1 MKTVLRNARILTAD
15 GFRDDLAVVIEAGR
29 ITALVSDAAPQ
40 LGSAAEQVDLGGG
53 WLLPGFIDAQVNGGG
68 GMQFAFANEG
78 TIMKDI
84 DQSWLG
90 NVIATGTPT
99 YYRLCPMSDGNTAS
113 TTAVRVQGSVGAT
126 GDLKLGTT
134 TLATGNPQSIDFYQL
149 RLPQYLGG

>member
-1 MKTVLRNARILTAD
+1 MIKISTGLADAMMNDTGATAALNNAELELRIFSGPEPLTAD
-15 GFRDDLAVVIEAGR
+15 AALADE
-29 ITALVSDAAPQ
+29 TLLVT
-40 LGSAAEQVDLGGG
+40 
-53 WLLPGFIDAQVNGGG
+53 IQVNGGG

-99 YYRLCPMSDGNTAS
+99 YYRLCPMNDDNTAS

>member
-1 MKTVLRNARILTAD
+1 MIKISTGLANAMMNDTGATAALNNAELELRIFSGPEPLTAD
-15 GFRDDLAVVIEAGR
+15 AALADE
-29 ITALVSDAAPQ
+29 TLLVT
-40 LGSAAEQVDLGGG
+40 
-53 WLLPGFIDAQVNGGG
+53 IQVNGGG

-99 YYRLCPMSDGNTAS
+99 YYRLCPMNDDNTAS

-149 RLPQYLGG
+149 RLPQYLGA

>member
-1 MKTVLRNARILTAD
+1 MIKISTGLADAMMNDTGATAALNNAELELRIFSGPEPLTAD
-15 GFRDDLAVVIEAGR
+15 AALADE
-29 ITALVSDAAPQ
+29 TLLVT
-40 LGSAAEQVDLGGG
+40 
-53 WLLPGFIDAQVNGGG
+53 IQVNGGG

-99 YYRLCPMSDGNTAS
+99 YYRLCPKTDNNTAS

>member
-1 MKTVLRNARILTAD
+1 MIKISTGLADAMMNDTGATAALNNAELELRIFSGPEPLTAD
-15 GFRDDLAVVIEAGR
+15 AALADE
-29 ITALVSDAAPQ
+29 TLLVT
-40 LGSAAEQVDLGGG
+40 
-53 WLLPGFIDAQVNGGG
+53 IQVNGGG

-90 NVIATGTPT
+90 NVMATGTPT
-99 YYRLCPMSDGNTAS
+99 YYRLCPMNDDNTAS

-149 RLPQYLGG
+149 RLPQYLGA

>member
-1 MKTVLRNARILTAD
+1 MIKISTGLADAMMNDTGATYALNDANLELRIFSGPEPLTAD
-15 GFRDDLAVVIEAGR
+15 AALADE
-29 ITALVSDAAPQ
+29 TLLVT
-40 LGSAAEQVDLGGG
+40 
-53 WLLPGFIDAQVNGGG
+53 IQVNGGG

-99 YYRLCPMSDGNTAS
+99 YYRLCPMSDDNTAS
-113 TTAVRVQGSVGAT
+113 TTAVRVQGSVGVT
-126 GDLKLGTT
+126 GDLKLGTA

-149 RLPQYLGG
+149 RLPQYLGA

>member
-1 MKTVLRNARILTAD
+1 MIKISTGLANAMMGNVGATAALNAASLELRIFFGPEPLTAD
-15 GFRDDLAVVIEAGR
+15 AGLADE
-29 ITALVSDAAPQ
+29 TLLVT
-40 LGSAAEQVDLGGG
+40 
-53 WLLPGFIDAQVNGGG
+53 IQVNGGG
-68 GMQFAFANEG
+68 GMRFAFAAEG

-99 YYRLCPMSDGNTAS
+99 YYRLCPKTDNNTAS
-113 TTAVRVQGSVGAT
+113 TTAVRVQGSVGVT
-126 GDLKLGTT
+126 GDLKLGTA

>member
-1 MKTVLRNARILTAD
+1 MIKISTGLADAMMGSTGMTKALNAANLELRIFSGPEPLTAD
-15 GFRDDLAVVIEAGR
+15 AALAGE
-29 ITALVSDAAPQ
+29 TLLVT
-40 LGSAAEQVDLGGG
+40 
-53 WLLPGFIDAQVNGGG
+53 IQVNGGG

-84 DQSWLG
+84 NQSWLG

-99 YYRLCPMSDGNTAS
+99 YYRLCPTSDGNTAS

-149 RLPQYLGG
+149 RLPQYLGA

>member
-1 MKTVLRNARILTAD
+1 MIKISTGLADAMMGNVGATAALNAASLELRIFSGPEPLTAD
-15 GFRDDLAVVIEAGR
+15 AALADE
-29 ITALVSDAAPQ
+29 TLLVT
-40 LGSAAEQVDLGGG
+40 
-53 WLLPGFIDAQVNGGG
+53 IQVNGGG

-99 YYRLCPMSDGNTAS
+99 YYRLCPMSDANTAS

-149 RLPQYLGG
+149 RLPQYLGA

>member
-1 MKTVLRNARILTAD
+1 MIKISTGLADAMMGNVGATAALNAASMELRIFSGPEPLTAD
-15 GFRDDLAVVIEAGR
+15 AALADE
-29 ITALVSDAAPQ
+29 TLLVT
-40 LGSAAEQVDLGGG
+40 
-53 WLLPGFIDAQVNGGG
+53 IQVNGGG

-90 NVIATGTPT
+90 NVLNTGVPT
-99 YYRLCPMSDGNTAS
+99 YYRLCQKTDDNSAS
-113 TTAVRVQGSVGAT
+113 TTKVRVQGSVGVT
-126 GDLKLGTT
+126 GDLKLGTA

>member
-1 MKTVLRNARILTAD
+1 MIKISTGLADAMMNDTGATAALNNAELELRIFSGPEPLTAD
-15 GFRDDLAVVIEAGR
+15 AALADE
-29 ITALVSDAAPQ
+29 TLLVT
-40 LGSAAEQVDLGGG
+40 
-53 WLLPGFIDAQVNGGG
+53 IQVNGGG

-99 YYRLCPMSDGNTAS
+99 YYRLCPMSDNNTAS

-149 RLPQYLGG
+149 RLPQYLGA

>member
-1 MKTVLRNARILTAD
+1 MIKISTGLADAMMGNVGATAALNAASLELRIFSGSEPLTAD
-15 GFRDDLAVVIEAGR
+15 AALADE
-29 ITALVSDAAPQ
+29 TLLVT
-40 LGSAAEQVDLGGG
+40 
-53 WLLPGFIDAQVNGGG
+53 IQVNGGG

-99 YYRLCPMSDGNTAS
+99 YYRLCPMNDDNTAS

-149 RLPQYLGG
+149 RLPQYLGA

>member
-1 MKTVLRNARILTAD
+1 MIKISTGLTGAMMNDTGATAALNNAELELRIFSGPEPLTAD
-15 GFRDDLAVVIEAGR
+15 AALADE
-29 ITALVSDAAPQ
+29 TLLVT
-40 LGSAAEQVDLGGG
+40 
-53 WLLPGFIDAQVNGGG
+53 IQVNGGG

-99 YYRLCPMSDGNTAS
+99 YYRLCPMSDANTAS

-149 RLPQYLGG
+149 RLPQYLGA

>member
-1 MKTVLRNARILTAD
+1 MIKISTGLADAMMNDTGATAALNNAELELRIFSGPEPLTAD
-15 GFRDDLAVVIEAGR
+15 AALANE
-29 ITALVSDAAPQ
+29 TLLVT
-40 LGSAAEQVDLGGG
+40 
-53 WLLPGFIDAQVNGGG
+53 IQVNGGG

-99 YYRLCPMSDGNTAS
+99 YYRLCPMNDDNTAS

-149 RLPQYLGG
+149 RLPQYLGA

>member
-1 MKTVLRNARILTAD
+1 MIKISTGLADAMMNDTGATAALNNAELELRIFSGPEPLTAD
-15 GFRDDLAVVIEAGR
+15 AALADE
-29 ITALVSDAAPQ
+29 TLLVT
-40 LGSAAEQVDLGGG
+40 
-53 WLLPGFIDAQVNGGG
+53 IQVNGGG

-84 DQSWLG
+84 NQSWLG

-99 YYRLCPMSDGNTAS
+99 YYRLCPMNDDNTAS

-149 RLPQYLGG
+149 RLPQYLGA

>member
-1 MKTVLRNARILTAD
+1 MIKISTGLADAMMNDTGATAALNAANLELRIFSGPEPLTAD
-15 GFRDDLAVVIEAGR
+15 AALADE
-29 ITALVSDAAPQ
+29 TLLVT
-40 LGSAAEQVDLGGG
+40 
-53 WLLPGFIDAQVNGGG
+53 IQVNGGG
-68 GMQFAFANEG
+68 GMRFAFTGEG

-90 NVIATGTPT
+90 NVMATGTPT

-149 RLPQYLGG
+149 RLPQYLGA

>member
-1 MKTVLRNARILTAD
+1 MIKISTGLADAMMNDAGATAALNNAELELRIFSGPEPLTAD
-15 GFRDDLAVVIEAGR
+15 AALADE
-29 ITALVSDAAPQ
+29 TLLVT
-40 LGSAAEQVDLGGG
+40 
-53 WLLPGFIDAQVNGGG
+53 IQVNGGG

-99 YYRLCPMSDGNTAS
+99 YYRLCPMNDDNTAS

-149 RLPQYLGG
+149 RLPQYLGA

>member
-1 MKTVLRNARILTAD
+1 MIKISTGLADAMMGNVGATAALNAASLELRIFSGPEPLTAD
-15 GFRDDLAVVIEAGR
+15 AALADE
-29 ITALVSDAAPQ
+29 TLLVT
-40 LGSAAEQVDLGGG
+40 
-53 WLLPGFIDAQVNGGG
+53 IQVNGGG
-68 GMQFAFANEG
+68 GMQFAFTGEG

-99 YYRLCPMSDGNTAS
+99 YYRLCQKTDDNSAS
-113 TTAVRVQGSVGAT
+113 TTKVRVQGSVGST

-134 TLATGNPQSIDFYQL
+134 TLAMGNPQSIDFYQL

>member
-1 MKTVLRNARILTAD
+1 MIKISTGLADAMMGNVGATAALNAASLELRIFSGPEPLTAD
-15 GFRDDLAVVIEAGR
+15 AALADK
-29 ITALVSDAAPQ
+29 TLLVT
-40 LGSAAEQVDLGGG
+40 
-53 WLLPGFIDAQVNGGG
+53 IQVNGGG
-68 GMQFAFANEG
+68 GMQFAFTGEG

-90 NVIATGTPT
+90 DVVATGTPT
-99 YYRLCPMSDGNTAS
+99 YYRLCPISDDSTAS

-149 RLPQYLGG
+149 RLPQYLGA

>member
-1 MKTVLRNARILTAD
+1 MIKISTGLTDAMMNNTGATAALNAANLELRIFSGPEPLTAD
-15 GFRDDLAVVIEAGR
+15 A
-29 ITALVSDAAPQ
+29 ALTD
-40 LGSAAEQVDLGGG
+40 ET
-53 WLLPGFIDAQVNGGG
+53 LLVTIQVNGGG

-90 NVIATGTPT
+90 NVMATGTPT

>member
-1 MKTVLRNARILTAD
+1 MIKISTGLVDAMMNDVGATAALNAAELELRIFSGPEPLTAD
-15 GFRDDLAVVIEAGR
+15 AELANE
-29 ITALVSDAAPQ
+29 TLLVT
-40 LGSAAEQVDLGGG
+40 
-53 WLLPGFIDAQVNGGG
+53 IQVNGGG

-99 YYRLCPMSDGNTAS
+99 YYRLCPMSDDNTAS
-113 TTAVRVQGSVGAT
+113 TTKVRVQGSVGVT

-149 RLPQYLGG
+149 RLPQYLGA

>member
-1 MKTVLRNARILTAD
+1 MIKISTGLADAMMNDTGATAALNNAELELRIFSGPEPLTAD
-15 GFRDDLAVVIEAGR
+15 AALADE
-29 ITALVSDAAPQ
+29 TLLVT
-40 LGSAAEQVDLGGG
+40 
-53 WLLPGFIDAQVNGGG
+53 IQVNGGG

-90 NVIATGTPT
+90 NLIATGTPT
-99 YYRLCPMSDGNTAS
+99 YYRLCPMNDDNTAS

-149 RLPQYLGG
+149 RLPQYLGA

>member
-1 MKTVLRNARILTAD
+1 MIKISTGLADAMMGNIGATAALNAASMELRIFSGPEPLTAD
-15 GFRDDLAVVIEAGR
+15 A
-29 ITALVSDAAPQ
+29 ALTD
-40 LGSAAEQVDLGGG
+40 ET
-53 WLLPGFIDAQVNGGG
+53 LLVTIQVNGGG
-68 GMQFAFANEG
+68 GMRFAFTGEG

-149 RLPQYLGG
+149 RLPQYLGA

>member
-1 MKTVLRNARILTAD
+1 MIKISTGLADAMMNDTGATAALNAASLELRIFSGPEPLTAD
-15 GFRDDLAVVIEAGR
+15 AALAGE
-29 ITALVSDAAPQ
+29 TLLVT
-40 LGSAAEQVDLGGG
+40 
-53 WLLPGFIDAQVNGGG
+53 IQVNGGG
-68 GMQFAFANEG
+68 GMQFAFTGEG

-84 DQSWLG
+84 NQSWLG
-90 NVIATGTPT
+90 NVVATGTPT
-99 YYRLCPMSDGNTAS
+99 YYRLCPMSDANTAS

>member
-1 MKTVLRNARILTAD
+1 MIKISTGLADAMMNDVGATAALNSAELELRIFSGPEPLTAD
-15 GFRDDLAVVIEAGR
+15 AALADE
-29 ITALVSDAAPQ
+29 TLLVT
-40 LGSAAEQVDLGGG
+40 
-53 WLLPGFIDAQVNGGG
+53 IQVNGGG

-90 NVIATGTPT
+90 NVIATGAPT
-99 YYRLCPMSDGNTAS
+99 YYRLCPMSDDNTAS

-149 RLPQYLGG
+149 RLPQYLGA

>member
-1 MKTVLRNARILTAD
+1 MIKISTGLADAMMNDTGATAALNNAELELRIFSGPEPLTAD
-15 GFRDDLAVVIEAGR
+15 AALADE
-29 ITALVSDAAPQ
+29 TLLVT
-40 LGSAAEQVDLGGG
+40 
-53 WLLPGFIDAQVNGGG
+53 IQVNGGG

-99 YYRLCPMSDGNTAS
+99 YYRLCPMNDANTES

-149 RLPQYLGG
+149 RLPQYLGA

>member
-1 MKTVLRNARILTAD
+1 MIKISTGLADAMMNDTGATAALNAANLELRIFSGPEPLTAD
-15 GFRDDLAVVIEAGR
+15 AALADE
-29 ITALVSDAAPQ
+29 TLLVT
-40 LGSAAEQVDLGGG
+40 
-53 WLLPGFIDAQVNGGG
+53 IQVNGGG
-68 GMQFAFANEG
+68 GMQFAFADEG

-90 NVIATGTPT
+90 DVVATGTPT
-99 YYRLCPMSDGNTAS
+99 YYRLCPMSDNNTAS

>member
-1 MKTVLRNARILTAD
+1 MIKISTGLADAMMNDTGATAALNNAELELRIFSGPEPLTAD
-15 GFRDDLAVVIEAGR
+15 AALADE
-29 ITALVSDAAPQ
+29 TLLVT
-40 LGSAAEQVDLGGG
+40 
-53 WLLPGFIDAQVNGGG
+53 IQVNGGG

-99 YYRLCPMSDGNTAS
+99 YYRLCPMSDANTAS